1 MTWNVSIV
9 EKVRRGHHRGAIELL
24 RLSDCI
30 RSWCF
35 FCAFRG
41 QVSTRL
47 HGHFEEKCKQC
58 WKHDEARGGGTKRS
72 PKLHDMGRKWRRM
85 SQNEAMAWKRRCRS
99 IHTAGSVFPC
109 QERKNRLDQKRKERA
124 TCTAYAVPLVI
135 FGYGMLW
142 SMMSFDGFEEE
153 YIRWRSQVQNSAN
166 MISQVELAA
175 IGQRYP
181 NIDSVVAPVRILARF
196 VQLGL
201 KVPEL
206 PLLQLPCDLTGAWCF
221 GGCFGTM
228 SLDSQ
233 RHHAV
238 HNE

>member
-1 MTWNVSIV
+1 M
-9 EKVRRGHHRGAIELL
+9 L
-24 RLSDCI
+24 
-30 RSWCF
+30 
-35 FCAFRG
+35 
-41 QVSTRL
+41 
-47 HGHFEEKCKQC
+47 
-58 WKHDEARGGGTKRS
+58 EARWSTGGGTKRS
-72 PKLHDMGRKWRRM
+72 PKLHDMGRKRRRM

-109 QERKNRLDQKRKERA
+109 QERKNRLDQKRKEQA

-228 SLDSQ
+228 PLDSQ

>member
-1 MTWNVSIV
+1 
-9 EKVRRGHHRGAIELL
+9 
-24 RLSDCI
+24 
-30 RSWCF
+30 
-35 FCAFRG
+35 
-41 QVSTRL
+41 
-47 HGHFEEKCKQC
+47 
-58 WKHDEARGGGTKRS
+58 
-72 PKLHDMGRKWRRM
+72 
-85 SQNEAMAWKRRCRS
+85 
-99 IHTAGSVFPC
+99 
-109 QERKNRLDQKRKERA
+109 LDQKRKEQA

-206 PLLQLPCDLTGAWCF
+206 PLLQLPCDLTGA
-221 GGCFGTM
+221 
-228 SLDSQ
+228 
-233 RHHAV
+233 
-238 HNE
+238 